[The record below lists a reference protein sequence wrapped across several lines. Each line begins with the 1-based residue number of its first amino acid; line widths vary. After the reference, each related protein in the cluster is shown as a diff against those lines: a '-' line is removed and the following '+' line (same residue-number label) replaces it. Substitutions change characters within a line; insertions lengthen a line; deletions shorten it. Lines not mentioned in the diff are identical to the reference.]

1 MTTLEETLFNIL
13 LMGIIIFIN
22 RHLLRHISAT
32 FPFQP
37 NQVVCLF
44 ILFEVECNMICV
56 EIEQKRLQMLNLA
69 KKYGMTAKVT
79 VECSQELDKLLNLL
93 QRNSH

>member
-1 MTTLEETLFNIL
+1 
-13 LMGIIIFIN
+13 
-22 RHLLRHISAT
+22 
-32 FPFQP
+32 
-37 NQVVCLF
+37 
-44 ILFEVECNMICV
+44 MICV